1 MNAPQPSPRGSQ
13 STPSMME
20 TIDVHS
26 AATPPVRRP
35 IVDLTLENS
44 SPAPARN
51 AGGPKTSHS
60 GSYYY
65 NNSSYASGSQGP
77 VYDVYAGGN
86 SVTLG
91 GGGDRAN
98 RAKTGADYDLSS
110 FGSSIPSK
118 SKKPSA
124 SAYSSYIKPA
134 TPNAF
139 KQEKVPQPKQTFAR
153 PTHQPAFG
161 TGGYVNGWPSWV
173 QPGGVNPGVVPDP
186 RPAIAPPKPANQ
198 DDDVPREAFNI
209 DSVPITA
216 EDYMRYNGDAEKHM
230 QELLSG
236 AIGDGEDEMGD
247 EGMREGEDTVEGF
260 AKGMKL
266 MPHQVRG
273 VRWMKQRETG
283 RKYGGILADVSL
295 RSRPHVQLLADK
307 F

>member
-1 MNAPQPSPRGSQ
+1 
-13 STPSMME
+13 MME
-20 TIDVHS
+20 TIDIHS

-35 IVDLTLENS
+35 VVDLTGDNP

-51 AGGPKTSHS
+51 AGGSKPSSS

-65 NNSSYASGSQGP
+65 NSSSYASGSQGP
-77 VYDVYAGGN
+77 VYDVYTSGN

-91 GGGDRAN
+91 DGGDRAN

-139 KQEKVPQPKQTFAR
+139 KQERVPQPKQTFAR
-153 PTHQPAFG
+153 PAHQPAFG

-173 QPGGVNPGVVPDP
+173 QPGGVNPGIVPNP
-186 RPAIAPPKPANQ
+186 RPAVAPPKPANQ

-295 RSRPHVQLLADK
+295 CSRPHVLLSVDK